1 LNVPTVHAS
10 QTPFSAVD
18 EALDLADS
26 AYYPVN
32 VHIEAKASRHLD
44 AEKLRA
50 AVQTALQ
57 IHPLARAFKLP
68 PKPKDKIVY
77 WEVSESAG
85 IDPFLIVEGGDEA
98 GVNRARNQLLSI
110 QVPLHE
116 APPLRVW
123 LVRCDSG
130 DHVILNVHHA
140 AADGIGTLRFLRSIL
155 RAYNNEADQTGDV
168 DALEARD
175 LDQFYGASNHT
186 EKSKRLMSF
195 LSAMHR
201 QLAERTPVSA
211 RGAIRRSGY
220 GCCHLTVEAAEVAA
234 LNPKKHIDATFNDL
248 LVAALHRTVEVW
260 NDRQQDGAGL
270 VRVMSPVNLRPK
282 EWWFEVFGNFAISFA
297 TNSKQGDRK
306 SPEQLMAAITEQ
318 SRVAKEK
325 GFAESLLLGLSVN
338 SKLPAW
344 AKDLLFQDAGEKGA
358 ASAILTNAGRIGEAL
373 SFGDDGDAA
382 EVWISPPAPMP
393 DGLGIGVT
401 NYNGRIHL
409 SFRHSYELLSDE
421 AMAEFAELYRETLHW
436 LS

>member
-1 LNVPTVHAS
+1 MTAI

-26 AYYPVN
+26 AHYPVN
-32 VHIEAKASRHLD
+32 VHIEAKAGGHLD

-50 AVQTALQ
+50 AVQSAMQT
-57 IHPLARAFKLP
+57 HPLARAFKVP
-68 PKPKDKIVY
+68 PEPKDKVVY
-77 WEVSESAG
+77 WEVSETTG
-85 IDPFLIVEGGDEA
+85 VDPFLVVEGGDGA
-98 GVNRARNQLLSI
+98 GVDRARSQLLSI

-155 RAYNNEADQTGDV
+155 RAYNNEEDQTGDV
-168 DALEARD
+168 DALDARD
-175 LDQFYGASNHT
+175 LDQYYGASSRT

-195 LSAMHR
+195 LSAMRR
-201 QLAERTPVSA
+201 QMAEHTGVSKC
-211 RGAIRRSGY
+211 GAIQRSGY
-220 GCCHLTVEAAEVAA
+220 GCYHLTLDAEEVAE
-234 LNPKKHIDATFNDL
+234 LNPKEHVEATFNDL
-248 LVAALHRTVEVW
+248 LVGALHRTVEDW
-260 NDRQQDGAGL
+260 NDSQEDGTEL
-270 VRVMSPVNLRPK
+270 VRIMSPVNLRPK
-282 EWWFEVFGNFAISFA
+282 EWWFEVFGNFAVSFA
-297 TNSKQGDRK
+297 TNSRQRDRK
-306 SPEQLMAAITEQ
+306 SPERLMAAITDQ

-338 SKLPAW
+338 SRLPAW
-344 AKDLLFQDAGEKGA
+344 AKDLLFQNAGEKGA

-421 AMAEFAELYRETLHW
+421 AVADFAELYRESLHW